1 MGSEMCIRDR
11 VKDGTVATPKGQ
23 YVLEGITRGVTMNLA
38 EGLDM
43 AVEERD
49 LDLYDAYT
57 ADEAFLTSTSLCICP
72 ISSFN
77 GTPIAGG
84 KVPGEITRRLMDA
97 FSDTAGMDFEG
108 QYLAHLN

>member
-1 MGSEMCIRDR
+1 
-11 VKDGTVATPKGQ
+11 
-23 YVLEGITRGVTMNLA
+23 MNLA

-43 AVEERD
+43 PVKESD

-84 KVPGEITRRLMDA
+84 TVPGEITRRLMDA